1 MGKTCSTHGR
11 GKAFI
16 QYLEGEP
23 QWKRPLGKC
32 ENLKSTSVTNFR
44 VRGRIILQWIDL
56 DHKSI
61 YCKLL
66 WTSQMK
72 QEITYNNECII

>member
-1 MGKTCSTHGR
+1 MGKKCSMHGR

-16 QYLEGEP
+16 QYLKGEP

-32 ENLKSTSVTNFR
+32 ENLKSTNVTNFQ
-44 VRGRIILQWIDL
+44 VPGRKILQWIHL
-56 DHKSI
+56 GHKSI

-66 WTSQMK
+66 
-72 QEITYNNECII
+72 